1 MKTILKLTFIFIV
14 LVGCKEGSKNERII
28 SNSSGNLNNLTIVV
42 DNLLWEDNV
51 GEQIRTVFAAPLEGL
66 PQDEPIFSL
75 SQIPPSVFSGFATKS
90 RIILKIEKGKPAA
103 TAISEDLFAK
113 PQTLVLVTGN

>member
-14 LVGCKEGSKNERII
+14 LAGCKEGSKNERII

-51 GEQIRTVFAAPLEGL
+51 SEQIRTVFAGL
-66 PQDEPIFSL
+66 SKF
-75 SQIPPSVFSGFATKS
+75 FT
-90 RIILKIEKGKPAA
+90 
-103 TAISEDLFAK
+103 
-113 PQTLVLVTGN
+113 